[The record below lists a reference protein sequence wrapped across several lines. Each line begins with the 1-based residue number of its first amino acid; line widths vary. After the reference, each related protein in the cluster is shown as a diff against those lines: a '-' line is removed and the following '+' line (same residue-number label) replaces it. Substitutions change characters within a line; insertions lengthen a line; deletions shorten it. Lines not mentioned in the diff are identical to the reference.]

1 MKRVTPEVSA
11 MSRRAAGHPLLL
23 QNGGMERSEGRN
35 IPAHKSPMKMRL
47 VARLTAVAAI
57 FYTSPMLIVVVLNR
71 AAFDRLSRDR
81 YGV

>member
-23 QNGGMERSEGRN
+23 QNGGMEHSEGRN
-35 IPAHKSPMKMRL
+35 IPHRSPMKMRL
-47 VARLTAVAAI
+47 VARLTAVAAV
-57 FYTSPMLIVVVLNR
+57 FYAPSMPIVVVLNR